1 MDPTIYTVFLAIAAA
16 FLVVGFFILCW
27 RIVVGPDSM
36 DRVIGNDGVTAS
48 LQCVLALYIAWTLDT
63 TVVTVM
69 MVIALLG
76 FIASLAVARFRKRDG
91 SL

>member
-1 MDPTIYTVFLAIAAA
+1 MNPTVYTFFLALAAA
-16 FLVVGFFILCW
+16 LLVVGFFILCW
-27 RIVVGPDSM
+27 RILVGPDSL
-36 DRVIGNDGVTAS
+36 DRVIANDGVTAS

-63 TVVTVM
+63 TVVTIM

>member
-1 MDPTIYTVFLAIAAA
+1 MDHTLYTFFLIIAAA
-16 FLVVGFFILCW
+16 LIVLGMFIISW

-36 DRVIGNDGVTAS
+36 DRVLGNDAVAAS

-63 TVVTVM
+63 TVVNIM

-76 FIASLAVARFRKRDG
+76 FIASLAVARFRRKDG